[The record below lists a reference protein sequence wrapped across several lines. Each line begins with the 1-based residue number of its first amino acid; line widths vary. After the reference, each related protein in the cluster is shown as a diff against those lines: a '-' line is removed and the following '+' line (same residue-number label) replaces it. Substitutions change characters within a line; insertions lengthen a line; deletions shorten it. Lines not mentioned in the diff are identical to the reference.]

1 MTSKAQKEAQQ
12 RYDKKTK
19 RIMIKYSIAEK
30 EEYKRIEE
38 HLIKLNISY
47 QKYVKQLIRKD
58 METW

>member
-12 RYDKKTK
+12 RYDEKTK